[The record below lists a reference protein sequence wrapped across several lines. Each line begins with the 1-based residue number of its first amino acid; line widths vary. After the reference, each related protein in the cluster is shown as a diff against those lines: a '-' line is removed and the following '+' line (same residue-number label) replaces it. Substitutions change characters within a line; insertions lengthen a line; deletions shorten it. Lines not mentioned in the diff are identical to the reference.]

1 MTDQEII
8 KFLKHEGLYDG
19 RPELTEAANRFELLL
34 AALRTIDNMIPKDTA
49 KLSYFEIMAGDV
61 AEGAL
66 NGTWPAFGIMPRAV
80 RIWEANDVAKD

>member
-49 KLSYFEIMAGDV
+49 NLSVMEIMAGDV

-66 NGTWPAFGIMPRAV
+66 NGTWPAFGIMPRAAKMNEV
-80 RIWEANDVAKD
+80 CDVATD